1 VGSYILRRLLQSAVL
16 IFAVATLIAVAVRLI
31 PGDPAYVLL
40 GEGQATPD
48 RVRLLRE
55 QLGLEKPVHI
65 QYLEWLG
72 RLVRGDLGVSLISR
86 RPVGPDLLQRLPRT
100 LELTAAATFLA
111 LLFGLPAGI
120 LAAVNRNGPVDL
132 GVSVLALL
140 GVSSPVFVLGTL
152 LVLIFGLYLRLFPAT
167 GFVDPTQDPAGHFN
181 RLLLPAATLAAAM
194 AGVIARMA
202 RSAML
207 EVLGEDYL
215 RTARAKGLRES
226 AVVLGHG
233 LPNALIPVVAV
244 VGVQMGSLLGGS
256 VIVEYIFN
264 WPGLSTYLLQGIAQR
279 DYPVVQAVVLTVSA
293 LFILLN
299 LLTDLSYG
307 LLDPR
312 IRYG

>member
-1 VGSYILRRLLQSAVL
+1 MGGYVLRRLAQSAVL
-16 IFAVATLIAVAVRLI
+16 IFAVAILVAVLVRLI
-31 PGDPAYVLL
+31 PGDPVQVLL
-40 GEGQATPD
+40 GEGQATPE

-55 QLGLEKPVHI
+55 QLGLEKPVHV

-86 RPVGPDLLQRLPRT
+86 RAIGPDLLQRLPRT
-100 LELTAAATFLA
+100 LELTVAATLLA
-111 LLFGLPAGI
+111 LAVGLPAGI

-132 GVSVLALL
+132 AVSVLALL
-140 GVSSPVFVLGTL
+140 GLSAPVFVLGTL
-152 LVLIFGLYLRLFPAT
+152 LVLVFGLYLRVFPAT
-167 GFVDPTQDPAGHFN
+167 GFVDLTQDPWGHVS

-207 EVLGEDYL
+207 EVLAEDYL
-215 RTARAKGLRES
+215 RTARAKGLTER
-226 AVVLGHG
+226 AVVFGHA

-279 DYPVVQAVVLTVSA
+279 DYPVVQAVVLVVSA

>member
-1 VGSYILRRLLQSAVL
+1 MGGYILRRLLQSAAL
-16 IFAVATLIAVAVRLI
+16 IFAIATLIAIGIRLI

-40 GEGQATPD
+40 GEGQATPE

-72 RLVRGDLGVSLISR
+72 RLARGDLGVSLISR
-86 RPVGPDLLQRLPRT
+86 RPIGPDLLQRLPRT
-100 LELTAAATFLA
+100 LELAAAATFLA
-111 LLFGLPAGI
+111 LVVGLPAGI

-152 LVLIFGLYLRLFPAT
+152 LVLVFGLYLRLFPAT
-167 GFVDPTQDPAGHFN
+167 GFVDLTQDPLGHLN
-181 RLLLPAATLAAAM
+181 RLLLPAITLAAAM

-207 EVLGEDYL
+207 EVLGEDFL
-215 RTARAKGLRES
+215 RMARAKGLGEATVIFRH
-226 AVVLGHG
+226 A
-233 LPNALIPVVAV
+233 LPNTLIPVVAV

-279 DYPVVQAVVLTVSA
+279 DYPVVQAVVLTVST